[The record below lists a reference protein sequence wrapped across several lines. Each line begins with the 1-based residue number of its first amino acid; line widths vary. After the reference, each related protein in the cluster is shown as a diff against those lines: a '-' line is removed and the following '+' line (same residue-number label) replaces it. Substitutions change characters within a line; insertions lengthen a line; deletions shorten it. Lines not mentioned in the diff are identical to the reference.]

1 MATITDTETTAP
13 RTILSPM
20 RLLSF
25 VSPAVW
31 TLLVI
36 VVFWEIAVRVM
47 NVPVYILPSPTR
59 IAQVFASY
67 WPRLLINSGY
77 TMIEVLSGF
86 ILSIAVGV
94 PLAVLV
100 TYSRFA
106 ERAIYP
112 LIVATQSIPKVAVA
126 PLLLAWFG
134 YGMTPKVV
142 IVMLLSFFPIVINS
156 VVGMKSASAEMIYL
170 AQSMGASPWQAF
182 WKFRLP
188 QALPNIFAGLK
199 LATVLSVIGAMVGEF
214 IGADKGLGYVILVA
228 GSTFD
233 IARQFAAII
242 MISAIGMIFF
252 AVIERI
258 ERVALP
264 WRASRNLPGEA

>member
-1 MATITDTETTAP
+1 MASITDTETAAP
-13 RTILSPM
+13 RTIWSPTRILS
-20 RLLSF
+20 L

-36 VVFWEIAVRVM
+36 VIFWEIAVRVM

-86 ILSIAVGV
+86 LLSIVIGV

-106 ERAIYP
+106 ERAVYP

-214 IGADKGLGYVILVA
+214 IGADRGLGYIILVA
-228 GSTFD
+228 GSSFD

-264 WRASRNLPGEA
+264 WRAPRNLPGEA

>member
-1 MATITDTETTAP
+1 MAAITEHETTVA
-13 RTILSPM
+13 RTGSPL
-20 RLLSF
+20 RIFSTI
-25 VSPAVW
+25 SPAFW
-31 TLLVI
+31 TLAGILI
-36 VVFWEIAVRVM
+36 FWEIAVRLM
-47 NVPVYILPSPTR
+47 HVPVYILPSPSR
-59 IAQVFASY
+59 IGQEFAVY
-67 WPRLLINSGY
+67 WPRLLVNSGY

-86 ILSIAVGV
+86 VLSIVVGV
-94 PLAVLV
+94 PLAVFV
-100 TYSRFA
+100 TYSRIA

-170 AQSMGASPWQAF
+170 AQSMGATPWQAF

-242 MISAIGMIFF
+242 AISAIGMIFF
-252 AVIERI
+252 AVIERV
-258 ERVALP
+258 ERIALP
-264 WRASRNLPGEA
+264 WRTNFSLPGEA

>member
-1 MATITDTETTAP
+1 MAAIAEQETQVPASM
-13 RTILSPM
+13 SPLKLFS
-20 RLLSF
+20 R
-25 VSPAVW
+25 VSPALW
-31 TLLVI
+31 TLLGIII
-36 VVFWEIAVRVM
+36 VWEAAVRM
-47 NVPVYILPSPTR
+47 YQVPVYILPSPSR
-59 IAQVFASY
+59 IAQEFANY
-67 WPRLLINSGY
+67 WPRLLINSGF
-77 TMIEVLSGF
+77 TMIEVLTGF
-86 ILSIAVGV
+86 LLSIAVGV

-100 TYSRFA
+100 TYSRIA
-106 ERAIYP
+106 ERALYP

-156 VVGMKSASAEMIYL
+156 VVGMKSASTEMIYL
-170 AQSMGASPWQAF
+170 AQSMGATPWQAF

-214 IGADKGLGYVILVA
+214 IGADRGLGYVILVA

-252 AVIERI
+252 AVIERV
-258 ERVALP
+258 ERIALP
-264 WRASRNLPGEA
+264 WRANLNEPGEA

>member
-1 MATITDTETTAP
+1 MAAITEHEMTVS
-13 RTILSPM
+13 RTSSPL
-20 RLLSF
+20 RIFLL
-25 VSPAVW
+25 VSPALW
-31 TLLVI
+31 TLACI
-36 VVFWEIAVRVM
+36 IVFWEIAVRVM
-47 NVPVYILPSPTR
+47 QVPVYILPTPSR
-59 IAQVFASY
+59 IAQEFASY
-67 WPRLLINSGY
+67 WPRLLVNSGY

-86 ILSIAVGV
+86 IFSIAVGV

-100 TYSRFA
+100 TYSRVA

-134 YGMTPKVV
+134 YGMTPKIV

-156 VVGMKSASAEMIYL
+156 VVGLKSASAEMIYL

-228 GSTFD
+228 GSSFD

-252 AVIERI
+252 AIIERV

-264 WRASRNLPGEA
+264 WRASLNLPGEA